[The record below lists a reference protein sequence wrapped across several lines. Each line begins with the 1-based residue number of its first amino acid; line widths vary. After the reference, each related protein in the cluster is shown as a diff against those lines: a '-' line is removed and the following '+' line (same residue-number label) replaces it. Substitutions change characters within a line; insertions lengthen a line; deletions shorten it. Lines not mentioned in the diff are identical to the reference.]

1 MADVKNL
8 MFLDLTGLGQ
18 YDAKIKTYIDE
29 ADDKSLK
36 GLAING
42 NTLLAY
48 KDLPIEGATPAYE
61 IELPETDLSG
71 VIAKFE
77 VATAGNVITVAEDGK
92 TIVDSGIALANL
104 ATDEELADVQAI
116 ADEAKTKG
124 LALEALMGVIPETSK
139 AETLVAY
146 IQELTSGIATDAAL
160 AELQADVDKAQEDI
174 SGLRTDVDKLNGDA
188 TVEGSVDY
196 KVAQEIAKIVAD
208 APESLDDLKE
218 ISTWITTH
226 ETDAAG
232 MNLAIQNNKTAIETL
247 ESYVGTLPE
256 GATATTVVEYIA
268 EALEA
273 SNIDQYAKASDLTAA
288 IDRIVSNEQA
298 ISLINASLAE
308 GGTIYQSIVNAQ
320 NSADA
325 AQTTSD
331 NLKTYVGTFVSD
343 DESVTTVCAYIDY
356 KCQKIVADLEARL
369 AAVEVSI
376 VTKAEQDDLDALAER
391 VTVNEGNIAKNAEDI
406 ASVTETVENI
416 AGIPEADINALFE

>member
-48 KDLPIEGATPAYE
+48 KELPIEGATPAYE
-61 IELPETDLSG
+61 MELPETDLSG

-77 VATAGNVITVAEDGK
+77 AATAGNVITVAEDGK

-146 IQELTSGIATDAAL
+146 IQELTSGIA
-160 AELQADVDKAQEDI
+160 ADVDKAQEDI

-232 MNLAIQNNKTAIETL
+232 MNLAIQNNKTAIEAL

-288 IDRIVSNEQA
+288 IDRIVANEQA

>member
-77 VATAGNVITVAEDGK
+77 AATAGNVITVAEDGK

-160 AELQADVDKAQEDI
+160 AELQADVDKVQEDI

-232 MNLAIQNNKTAIETL
+232 MNLAIQNNKTAIEAL

-256 GATATTVVEYIA
+256 GATATTVVGYIT
-268 EALEA
+268 EALENA
-273 SNIDQYAKASDLTAA
+273 DLTKYALASDLTAA
-288 IDRIVSNEQA
+288 IDRIAANENA
-298 ISLINASLAE
+298 IKVINAALAE
-308 GGTIYQSIVNAQ
+308 GGTTYNQIVEAKK
-320 NSADA
+320 AGTD
-325 AQTTSD
+325 AQTDVD
-331 NLKTYVGTFVSD
+331 NLAAYVGTFTAIG
-343 DESVTTVCAYIDY
+343 DETTVIGYIDA
-356 KCQKIVADLEARL
+356 KVAKVNADIEARL
-369 AAVEVSI
+369 AAVETAVE
-376 VTKAEQDDLDALAER
+376 TKADKSDVEALTTR
-391 VTVNEGNIAKNAEDI
+391 VATAEGNITQNAEDI
-406 ASVTETVENI
+406 ASLAETVN
-416 AGIPEADINALFE
+416 GIGVIEETDINALFE

>member
-18 YDAKIKTYIDE
+18 YDPKIKTYIDE

-48 KDLPIEGATPAYE
+48 NDLPIEGATPAYE

-77 VATAGNVITVAEDGK
+77 AATAGNVITVAEDGK

-146 IQELTSGIATDAAL
+146 IQELTSGIA
-160 AELQADVDKAQEDI
+160 ADVDKAQEDI

-232 MNLAIQNNKTAIETL
+232 MNLAIQNNKTAIEAL

-288 IDRIVSNEQA
+288 IDRIVANEQA

>member
-77 VATAGNVITVAEDGK
+77 AATAGNVITVAEDGK

-116 ADEAKTKG
+116 ADEARTKG

-146 IQELTSGIATDAAL
+146 IQELTSGIA
-160 AELQADVDKAQEDI
+160 ADVDKAREDI

-288 IDRIVSNEQA
+288 IDRIVANEQA